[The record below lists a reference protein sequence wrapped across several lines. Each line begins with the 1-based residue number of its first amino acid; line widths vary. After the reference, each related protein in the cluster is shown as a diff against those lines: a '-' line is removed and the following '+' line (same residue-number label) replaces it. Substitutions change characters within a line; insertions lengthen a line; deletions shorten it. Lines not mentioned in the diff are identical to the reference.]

1 MERQYLVKSLGLL
14 MGGILLLAAVP
25 GLAVER
31 PMYDHVHV
39 IVEEGPSPFLSV
51 SYAVRTVD
59 GQPVVIQAKQY
70 PFVPVFDNR
79 VEVVSRTEFSTFMES
94 LVSEGALDLKEGA
107 TKAPFSLQ
115 YKVDIH
121 VSGRSNSFSMGA
133 PGLMEDPRYARV
145 LETVVRFVEKKTGP
159 AYFRDL
165 VHAETKLGLL
175 DLMTLPP
182 VQVDVDGLPTGKSTP
197 LYGFELGPGPHTAH
211 LHNKAKGISRQI
223 KFTIYEGEITRLKI
237 NIHKDLRKKRKKAK

>member
-1 MERQYLVKSLGLL
+1 MEMHYRVKAAWLLVS
-14 MGGILLLAAVP
+14 GILLLATVP

-79 VEVVSRTEFSTFMES
+79 AEVISRTEFSEFMKT

-107 TKAPFSLQ
+107 AKAPFSLR
-115 YKVDIH
+115 YRVDIH
-121 VSGRSNSFSMGA
+121 VSGRSNSFTMGA

-145 LETVVRFVEKKTGP
+145 LETVVKFVEGKTGP

-182 VQVDVDGLPTGKSTP
+182 VQVDVDGIPTGKTTP
-197 LYGFELGPGPHTAH
+197 LYSFELGPGAHTAH
-211 LHNKAKGISRQI
+211 LHNKKKGISRQI

-237 NIHKDLRKKRKKAK
+237 NIHKDLRKKRKKTR